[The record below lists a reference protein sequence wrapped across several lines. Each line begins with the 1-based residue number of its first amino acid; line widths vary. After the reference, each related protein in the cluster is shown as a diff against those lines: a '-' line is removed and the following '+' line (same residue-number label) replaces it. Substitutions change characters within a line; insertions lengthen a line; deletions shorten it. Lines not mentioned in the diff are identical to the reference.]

1 MNDPDIIKLYFMRSE
16 EALTATKAKYG
27 AYFVSLARRILPD
40 PRDAEEAVSDTLL
53 SAWNSIPPNR
63 PHDLRSY
70 LGRLCRNAAIDTAR
84 RNSRQKRG
92 GGQIELVLDELSPLA
107 SPDSP
112 ESEAESRE
120 FTAALDRFLGGL
132 PQRNRRVF
140 VQRYWYLLAVKEI
153 AKENSMSEAAVKM
166 MLSRTRAEL
175 KEFLVREELYHE

>member
-1 MNDPDIIKLYFMRSE
+1 MNDPDVIKLFFERSE
-16 EALTATKAKYG
+16 EAIAAVRARFG
-27 AYFVSLARRILPD
+27 AYLFTVARRVLPD
-40 PRDAEEAVSDTLL
+40 RRDAEEAVSDACLA
-53 SAWNSIPPNR
+53 AWDSIPPER
-63 PHDLRSY
+63 PKDLKAY
-70 LGRLCRNAAIDTAR
+70 MGRLCRNAAIDTAR

-92 GGQIELVLDELSPLA
+92 GGQIELVLDELSSLA

-140 VQRYWYLLAVKEI
+140 VQRYWHLLAVKEI
-153 AKENSMSEAAVKM
+153 AKDNSMSEAAVKM

-175 KEFLVREELYHE
+175 KEFLISEELYNE